1 MGSSAN
7 HVIHPRVAL
16 THQVEINNGAHI
28 MYTSSDMEKYIE
40 NAVSFLSTGLRLG
53 HGVVFIDEITTYEQ
67 VRKRLIEK
75 GIQPAEVD
83 RIIFAENAEF
93 YRSHDIFNIQRVVS
107 TFSTLIDPFIRS
119 GIPLRTWAK
128 VVWKEEQHCLHENLS
143 NFEREADAFVSK
155 VNSFSICAYDG
166 SKLSGSMQLEIMRS
180 HPCIMTD
187 TELFPSILYHR
198 EAVAPSLFMEETFE
212 AQLTK
217 LQNEFQ
223 NTHAYYKDVIEEMP
237 DAVLVSSNK
246 EIVYI
251 NKAAAAL
258 LEGEACDLLKCSIWD
273 LVPSHYSKELE
284 SRLKKVEAG
293 EKVPLAERQIQT
305 LSGKWIDVEVVS
317 CPFFFES
324 INQFAVISIIRDI
337 TYRKQIEKELK
348 SAVKKAEESNHMKT
362 VFLSQMS
369 HDLRTP
375 LNVIQGF
382 TQILLSAGDRK
393 EQERQQ
399 LQKIEGATLHLLG
412 LIKEILDFSAMET
425 GTVKLSMERIFLQPF
440 LEDCVSSLYG
450 LIDGKMISFA
460 KPIQPDLA
468 IEADAFR
475 LKQVLHNLLTNALM
489 YNRQGGEVRIDV
501 RQDAS
506 GVVIQVSDAGI
517 GIAQEEMEFI
527 FEPFYRGKK
536 HKENGKGTGLGLA
549 IVAKLTTIMNGQYG
563 VVSRENEG
571 ATFWVR
577 FKAASGNSTANW
589 VEAANP
595 RNIESRPIKR
605 KTILYIEDHW
615 GNIEVMKAMMDVIG
629 DVALFIETTGSG
641 GIHKA
646 VDLKPDLILVD
657 LGLPD
662 MHGLEVV
669 DQLKMHEASKHIPVI
684 VVSAD
689 ALETSREEALKRG
702 CVDYITKPIVMN
714 QLRAVIEDI
723 P

>member
-7 HVIHPRVAL
+7 HVINPRVAL
-16 THQVEINNGAHI
+16 TNHLEINNGAHI

-40 NAVSFLSTGLRLG
+40 NAVSFLSMGLRLG
-53 HGVVFIDEITTYEQ
+53 HSVVFIDEITTYER

-75 GIQPAEVD
+75 GIQSAEVD

-107 TFSTLIDPFIRS
+107 TFSTLIDPYIRN

-128 VVWKEEQHCLHENLS
+128 VVWKEEQCCLHENLS
-143 NFEREADAFVSK
+143 NFERESDAFVK
-155 VNSFSICAYDG
+155 QVNSFSICAYDG
-166 SKLSGSMQLEIMRS
+166 SKLSGSMQLEMMRS
-180 HPCIMTD
+180 HPYIMTD
-187 TELFPSILYHR
+187 TELFPSILDHR
-198 EAVAPSLFMEETFE
+198 EAAAPSLFMEETFE

-223 NTHAYYKDVIEEMP
+223 NTHAYYKHLIEEMP
-237 DAVLVSSNK
+237 DAVVVSSTK
-246 EIVYI
+246 EIVYV

-258 LEGEACDLLKCSIWD
+258 LEGEACDLLKYSIWD
-273 LVPSHYSKELE
+273 LVPPGFHKELE

-293 EKVPLAERQIQT
+293 EKVPLAERLFQT
-305 LSGKWIDVEVVS
+305 LTGKWIDVEVVS
-317 CPFFFES
+317 FPFFFES

-375 LNVIQGF
+375 LNIIQGF

-399 LQKIEGATLHLLG
+399 LQKIEGATLHLID
-412 LIKEILDFSAMET
+412 LIKEILDFSAMEA
-425 GTVKLSMERIFLQPF
+425 GAVKLSMERILLRPF
-440 LEDCVSSLYG
+440 LDDCVSSLYG
-450 LIDGKMISFA
+450 LTDGEMISFV
-460 KPIQPDLA
+460 KPIQQDLA
-468 IEADAFR
+468 IEANAFR
-475 LKQVLHNLLTNALM
+475 LKQVLHNLLANALM
-489 YNRQGGEVRIDV
+489 YNRQGGEIRIDV

-517 GIAQEEMEFI
+517 GIAQEEMELI

-571 ATFWVR
+571 TTFWVR
-577 FKAASGNSTANW
+577 FKAASGSSTANW
-589 VEAANP
+589 AEDANP
-595 RNIESRPIKR
+595 RNIESRPIKG
-605 KTILYIEDHW
+605 KNILYIEDHL

-629 DVALFIETTGSG
+629 DVSLSIETTGSG
-641 GIHKA
+641 GFRKA
-646 VDLKPDLILVD
+646 VEVKPDLILVD
-657 LGLPD
+657 LG
-662 MHGLEVV
+662 
-669 DQLKMHEASKHIPVI
+669 
-684 VVSAD
+684 
-689 ALETSREEALKRG
+689 
-702 CVDYITKPIVMN
+702 CPICTV
-714 QLRAVIEDI
+714 
-723 P
+723 